1 MSKKT
6 SARFK
11 FASQE
16 EEAIFLA
23 KFAKDNNPKP
33 LKIKQGKVKIDYS
46 KLLFPALASIGLP
59 NPEPEFKF
67 CETRRWRF
75 DFAWKE
81 FKLAL
86 EIEGMVWRNGRHT
99 RGSGFVKDMEKY
111 NNAAKLGW
119 RIIRATPDN
128 FCKEEILDIIQH
140 IIKNN
145 GS

>member
-1 MSKKT
+1 MSKK

-11 FASQE
+11 FASPE
-16 EEAIFLA
+16 EEALFIE

-46 KLLFPALASIGLP
+46 KLLFPILIKEGLP
-59 NPEPEFKF
+59 CPTPELMFHPK
-67 CETRRWRF
+67 RKWRF
-75 DFAWKE
+75 DFAWESK
-81 FKLAL
+81 KLAL

-111 NNAAKLGW
+111 NNASMLGW

-128 FCKEEILDIIQH
+128 FCKEEIIHYIREIL
-140 IIKNN
+140 N
-145 GS
+145 G